1 MDKSRFLSKPNKYQ
15 PRQLRIF
22 STELK
27 KKLVEQIELK
37 RLNIQDVVYLYHTT
51 KQSVYRWLREYST
64 LSRNGTKMVL
74 ESESHDSKLDKLRE
88 HIDDLERS
96 VGRKQLEID
105 FLNKVIEICSSEL
118 GYDVKKKCTTSHL
131 NGID

>member
-15 PRQLRIF
+15 PRQQRIF

-37 RLNIQDVVYLYHTT
+37 RLKIQDVVYLYHTT
-51 KQSVYRWLREYST
+51 TTSVYRWLREYST
-64 LSRNGTKMVL
+64 LSRNGTKMVV
-74 ESESHDSKLDKLRE
+74 ESESQDSKLDKLRE
-88 HIDDLERS
+88 HIDNLERS

-118 GYDVKKKCTTSHL
+118 GYDVKKKYTTSHL

>member
-1 MDKSRFLSKPNKYQ
+1 MDNSRFLSKPNKYQ
-15 PRQLRIF
+15 PRQLRVF

-51 KQSVYRWLREYST
+51 KTSVYRWLREYST
-64 LSRNGTKMVL
+64 LSRNGTKMVV
-74 ESESHDSKLDKLRE
+74 ESESQDSKLDKLRE
-88 HIDDLERS
+88 HIDDLERL